1 MKWLADECF
10 DNDII
15 RGLLR
20 RSPGLDIVRAQDV
33 SAIAGRDDEQ
43 LLAWANANKRVVL
56 THDLA
61 TMVAALLLYY
71 RQASHW
77 APIVLVPDS
86 LPIGQV
92 VEEVL
97 ILDGCSQESDWAAGV
112 IYLPL
117 WSGAVR
123 S

>member
-33 SAIAGRDDEQ
+33 SAIAGRGYER
-43 LLAWANANKRVVL
+43 LLAWANTNNRVVL

-61 TMVAALLLYY
+61 TMVPALLLHY
-71 RQASHW
+71 RQTSQWAS
-77 APIVLVPDS
+77 IVLVPDS

-92 VEEVL
+92 VEEIL
-97 ILDGCSQESDWAAGV
+97 ILDGCSKESDWAAGL

-117 WSGAVR
+117 CSGAVR
-123 S
+123 V

>member
-15 RGLLR
+15 RGVLR
-20 RSPGLDIVRAQDV
+20 RDPDLDLIRAQDV
-33 SAIAGRDDEQ
+33 PEIAGSDDAK
-43 LLAWANANKRVVL
+43 LLVWATKNERTVL

-61 TMVAALLLYY
+61 TMIPALLLLNQ
-71 RQASHW
+71 RAFSCT
-77 APIVLVPDS
+77 PIVLVPDS

-92 VEEVL
+92 IDE
-97 ILDGCSQESDWAAGV
+97 ILLLDCCSLESDWVAGV

-117 WSGAVR
+117 H
-123 S
+123 